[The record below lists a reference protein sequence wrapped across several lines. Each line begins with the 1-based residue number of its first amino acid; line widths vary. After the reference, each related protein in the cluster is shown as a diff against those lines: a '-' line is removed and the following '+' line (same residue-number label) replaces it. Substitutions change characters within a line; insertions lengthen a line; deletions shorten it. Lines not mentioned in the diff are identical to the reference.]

1 MHASVGAEAKRVG
14 LLADAVD
21 AVKRVHAL
29 AMEPRV
35 ETLTDDHH
43 PAYLHPGRSALILLQ
58 DVGRLDA
65 SVLAL
70 AMLHESGDR
79 SLRPADHRIKE
90 EMGEAT
96 VALLASLPKPGEEDL
111 VERLIGLSQGLA
123 LAVLA
128 ERLDHLRHLHL
139 REDLVDTWANTHA
152 EVSAAWLP
160 FAGRVHKQLTL
171 RYAHWA
177 RTFARRI

>member
-1 MHASVGAEAKRVG
+1 MHASVAAEAKSVG
-14 LLADAVD
+14 LSTEAVE

-35 ETLTDDHH
+35 ETLDDDHH
-43 PAYLHPGRSALILLQ
+43 PAYLHPGRTALILMQ

-79 SLRPADHRIKE
+79 ALRAADQRIQE
-90 EMGEAT
+90 DLGEAT
-96 VALLASLPKPGEEDL
+96 VALLASLPRPGDEDL
-111 VERLIGLSQGLA
+111 VERLIGLSQGLS

-128 ERLDHLRHLHL
+128 ERLDHLRHLHM
-139 REDLVDTWANTHA
+139 REDLVDMWADTHA

-171 RYAHWA
+171 RYAHWT
-177 RTFARRI
+177 RTFAKRI